1 MSFPNCVVAASQSN
15 SFAQLIIYLHPR
27 IFQATLLA
35 IREVHKKLYL
45 GIRESEAQ
53 RMMAAALSAAGFQDG
68 ECLTLFGGMFGPS
81 SLLSFYIEKSTLDN
95 AALPHGSGTDKSLG
109 KADFA
114 LFDCGALLHGYYS
127 DVTRVGGHI
136 MAVHEDL

>member
-1 MSFPNCVVAASQSN
+1 VEEFRT
-15 SFAQLIIYLHPR
+15 QLTFTFSPGD
-27 IFQATLLA
+27 FQATLLA
-35 IREVHKKLYL
+35 LREIHKKLYF

-68 ECLTLFGGMFGPS
+68 ECLTLFGGMFGS
-81 SLLSFYIEKSTLDN
+81 SSPVFPFYTEKSTLDN

-114 LFDCGALLHGYYS
+114 LFDCGASLHGYYS
-127 DVTRVGGHI
+127 DITRVCGH
-136 MAVHEDL
+136 MPFNA

>member
-1 MSFPNCVVAASQSN
+1 M
-15 SFAQLIIYLHPR
+15 
-27 IFQATLLA
+27 
-35 IREVHKKLYL
+35 REVHKKLYF

-68 ECLTLFGGMFGPS
+68 GCLTLFGGMFGSS
-81 SLLSFYIEKSTLDN
+81 SLLPFLHRKKSTLDN

-114 LFDCGALLHGYYS
+114 LFDCGASLHGYYS
-127 DVTRVGGHI
+127 DITRVGGH
-136 MAVHEDL
+136 MPFNA